1 MTAKLL
7 FLAVLLL
14 AATAPASANPRC
26 FSVTQM
32 NGWKSVDGKTIYI
45 RANGDEYY
53 RLELAR
59 ECSALKSIDPH
70 LVLTS
75 HGSNMICSAVDLNVK
90 AAETPGGIVEP
101 CFPKT
106 LRALSPA
113 EAAALPKGAKP

>member
-1 MTAKLL
+1 MTAKYL
-7 FLAVLLL
+7 FLATLFL
-14 AATAPASANPRC
+14 ATPAMANPRC

-32 NGWKSVDGKTIYI
+32 NGWKSQDARTIYI
-45 RANGDEYY
+45 RANGNEYY
-53 RLELAR
+53 RLDLTR

-90 AAETPGGIVEP
+90 AADAPGGIAEP

-106 LRALSPA
+106 LTAQSPA